1 MSIDQAIRDDLQ
13 RIFKSKEFQTKVTEP
28 TAEKLKNTI
37 KSQSRKGLDT
47 SGKPFI
53 SLRDR
58 HKKRKDKWKVKPNIA
73 NLHYKS
79 RGGDGASKGAFSDGV
94 FGYNPY
100 GNEAKFNFG
109 GESQMERYMN
119 DHQRGHN
126 GMPERKWFPDSKSA
140 VDESGPTVQMSGKKV
155 EEEVRKLFNK
165 QRKIVVNG

>member
-37 KSQSRKGLDT
+37 KSQSRKATDVRGV
-47 SGKPFI
+47 PFQ
-53 SLRDR
+53 SLKER
-58 HKKRKDKWKVKPNIA
+58 HKKRKKKFNLSQVPD
-73 NLHYKS
+73 LHYKS
-79 RGGDGASKGAFSDGV
+79 RGGDGESKGAFSDGV

-100 GNEAKFNFG
+100 GNEARFSFG
-109 GESQMERYMN
+109 GESRIERYMR
-119 DHQRGHN
+119 DLQRGQG
-126 GMPERKWFPDSKSA
+126 GMPQRKWFPDSS
-140 VDESGPTVQMSGKKV
+140 DGDDNGPTVQMSGKKV